1 MASSLD
7 TIGPITK
14 TVEDAALVLEAIAGK
29 DPLDAT
35 TSDVPVPEYAKALS
49 GNVKGLRVGV
59 PKEYFIDG
67 MSEEVRKAVLEAIEV
82 LKSLGAVITDISATY
97 TSFQTTNSTAA
108 TNFNVRCTTSL
119 VYALTL
125 DTLGPVTDNAIALD
139 YTLAFT
145 GANGAGSTGN
155 GVNKQHTVTATIASG
170 QSGTCAGPAPATCS
184 NATATNKNRTLKVT
198 Y

>member
-1 MASSLD
+1 MKKLLALGAIFGSL
-7 TIGPITK
+7 
-14 TVEDAALVLEAIAGK
+14 
-29 DPLDAT
+29 
-35 TSDVPVPEYAKALS
+35 
-49 GNVKGLRVGV
+49 
-59 PKEYFIDG
+59 
-67 MSEEVRKAVLEAIEV
+67 AVLTPTAHAATATGNFDV
-82 LKSLGAVITDISATY
+82 LITLTPKCEINNTNAATGAVITDISATY

-155 GVNKQHTVTATIASG
+155 GANKQHTVTATIASG

-184 NATATNKNRTLKVT
+184 NTAATNKNRTLTVT